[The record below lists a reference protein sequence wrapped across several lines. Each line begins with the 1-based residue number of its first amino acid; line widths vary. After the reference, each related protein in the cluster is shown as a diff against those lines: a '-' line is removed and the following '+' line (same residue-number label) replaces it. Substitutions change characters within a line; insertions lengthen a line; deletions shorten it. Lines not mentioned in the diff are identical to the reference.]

1 MNGLHR
7 RTSQGEPLHV
17 GDHEVIPEAE
27 VWSLEFKQVALKATS
42 VAGGGFHWSW
52 AHPTA
57 LIDRSGGAERRI
69 AVIDWNLRL
78 ELGLLSAAIVLP
90 IVLTLATALARYW
103 PGRRA

>member
-7 RTSQGEPLHV
+7 RTSRGETLHV

-27 VWSLEFKQVALKATS
+27 VWSLEFKQAAIKATS

-57 LIDRSGGAERRI
+57 LIDRSDGAERRI